1 METSIHVL
9 FNKKMRRPKTTK
21 TRKAVAKRFK
31 VTATGKIKRTRS
43 GKRHLLQHKSP
54 KQRKR
59 LGTSTLL
66 DDGDRDRIILNLPF
80 SNRK

>member
-1 METSIHVL
+1 MPRT
-9 FNKKMRRPKTTK
+9 KPTK

-31 VTATGKIKRTRS
+31 VTATGKIKRARS

-54 KQRKR
+54 KQKRR
-59 LGTSTLL
+59 LGSSAILS
-66 DDGDRDRIILNLPF
+66 DSDRDRIILNLPF